1 MCPFLREARVKHCR
15 ASSVRKLIPLAQGA
29 LAGAAEARCGTPD
42 HVSCKA
48 FQAAPASAGPEGACP
63 HFGESLMQYCG
74 AASVAKL
81 VPYSDSP
88 ASRCG
93 SGTHRYCDLFLA
105 MAHPQKPAV
114 DGIEAPAWLRYSANH
129 MWLDVIDDRVCYAG
143 IDAFLARALGRIEG
157 LTYVWQTGRRRP
169 AAVLT
174 VAGMDLEV
182 VFPNPLV
189 LTACNLHLRA
199 NPGRIAADPYA
210 AGWLF
215 EGVPLAETTAG
226 LRQGAEA
233 RAWTDLEQGRMSEF
247 LQQQTSPGAACDG
260 GLFAPGLPE
269 RMERAL
275 WRACFHEFFT
285 PDRKEEQA

>member
-29 LAGAAEARCGTPD
+29 LAGEARDRCGTPQ
-42 HVSCKA
+42 HVTCRA
-48 FQAAPASAGPEGACP
+48 FQDAAAPARPQAACP
-63 HFGESLMQYCG
+63 HLGESLMQYCG
-74 AASVAKL
+74 AAPAAKL

-105 MAHPQKPAV
+105 MAHPPQPAA
-114 DGIEAPAWLRYSANH
+114 EAIAAPEGLRYSVNH

-157 LTYVWQTGRRRP
+157 LTYVWQSGRHRP

-174 VAGMDLEV
+174 VAGMELEV
-182 VFPNPLV
+182 VFPNPLL

-199 NPGRIAADPYA
+199 SPGRIAADPYA
-210 AGWLF
+210 GGWLF
-215 EGVPLAETTAG
+215 EGTPLPETTLG

-233 RAWTDLEQGRMSEF
+233 RAWMDLEQGRMSEF
-247 LQQQTSPGAACDG
+247 LQRKTSPGAACDG
-260 GLFAPGLPE
+260 GLFAPCLAA

-285 PDRKEEQA
+285 PDRKEDQS

>member
-1 MCPFLREARVKHCR
+1 M
-15 ASSVRKLIPLAQGA
+15 RKLIPLAQGA
-29 LAGAAEARCGTPD
+29 LAGTREGRGRCGTPE

-48 FQAAPASAGPEGACP
+48 FQESPAPGSLDGVCP
-63 HFGESLMQYCG
+63 HLGESLMQYCG
-74 AASVAKL
+74 AASTAKL

-105 MAHPQKPAV
+105 MAHPPRQAGE
-114 DGIEAPAWLRYSANH
+114 GIAAPSGLRYSANH

-143 IDAFLARALGRIEG
+143 IDAFLARALGRIDS
-157 LTYVWQTGRRRP
+157 LAFVWQTGRRRP

-199 NPGRIAADPYA
+199 NPGRVAADPYTG
-210 AGWLF
+210 GWLF
-215 EGVPLAETTAG
+215 EGVPLAESTAG
-226 LRQGAEA
+226 LRQGPEA
-233 RAWTDLEQGRMSEF
+233 RAWMELEQGRMSEF
-247 LQQQTSPGAACDG
+247 LQRQTSPGAACDG
-260 GLFAPGLPE
+260 GLFVRGLAE

-285 PDRKEEQA
+285 PDRKED